1 MSMLIGMQ
9 VTYRPTR
16 MTPVDT
22 TDAGSLFLATTNGM
36 ALLFR
41 LQGRADPP
49 ECSHTVY
56 QDICARDQH
65 VEEVMVCN
73 WLAAPQR
80 FNVRITIEEV
90 CPFHMGLICSASR
103 FLTCRC

>member
-1 MSMLIGMQ
+1 
-9 VTYRPTR
+9 
-16 MTPVDT
+16 MTPIDT
-22 TDAGSLFLATTNGM
+22 ADVGSLFLATTNGM

-56 QDICARDQH
+56 QNVCARDQH
-65 VEEVMVCN
+65 VEEVMVGN

-80 FNVRITIEEV
+80 FNVSIIIEEV
-90 CPFHMGLICSASR
+90 CSFRMGLICSASLY
-103 FLTCRC
+103 LTGRC